1 MCKGK
6 LPSRYWAAEVSEVQF
21 DNEVDLQA
29 SEWDKEPGVEWGEDE
44 RSEAVNVFE
53 RRQVTD
59 WFIKDWWCQTA
70 RDSKTLKTTPNKTFL
85 TWPTRMRAEEHTE
98 IEKSETKRNR
108 SLW

>member
-29 SEWDKEPGVEWGEDE
+29 SEWDKEPGIEWGEDE

-59 WFIKDWWCQTA
+59 
-70 RDSKTLKTTPNKTFL
+70 
-85 TWPTRMRAEEHTE
+85 
-98 IEKSETKRNR
+98 
-108 SLW
+108 